1 MRISVV
7 IAAALTVFAF
17 AAAPASAEIVINKS
31 IAGVEPGMSQEE
43 VLDLIGD
50 PNTTI
55 TNAAFDTTYTYRKL
69 GIKVIFAPNGDTNDV
84 THVIVYKKGETTAT
98 GVGVGSTYK
107 QMRAGV
113 PGLHCVRA
121 PNRVHRWCS
130 KQTGRIFTNFTVTST
145 KKIREVTFGYRG
157 D

>member
-1 MRISVV
+1 MRASFAIAV
-7 IAAALTVFAF
+7 AAAVFAF
-17 AAAPASAEIVINKS
+17 AAAPASAEIVINQS

-50 PNTTI
+50 PDTTI
-55 TNAAFDTTYTYRKL
+55 TNPAFDTTYTYRKL

-84 THVIVYKKGETTAT
+84 THIVVYKQGETTAT

-130 KQTGRIFTNFTVTST
+130 KQTRRIFTNFTVTST

>member
-84 THVIVYKKGETTAT
+84 THIVVYKKGETTAT

-130 KQTGRIFTNFTVTST
+130 KQTRRIFTNFTVTST